1 MLIRPAFADM
11 DRHHATVAAFDQLAQ
26 AYQDAFMDLGLY
38 DESYDQLAQLLPSAA
53 RVLELGC
60 GPGNLT
66 RALLRRRP
74 DLRWLATDPAPN
86 MLRLAAQNNPGLR
99 CQPLA
104 AHEIGQ
110 LPGPFEAVVA
120 GFCLPYL
127 SPTETAQLTRD
138 AARLL
143 IPGGLC
149 YLSFIEGDA
158 ARSGFELASNGQA
171 GAYVYYHPAATIRA
185 ELAAAGFA
193 VLTEWRKPYQRANGQ
208 ADTHTILLA
217 RKA

>member
-1 MLIRPAFADM
+1 M

-26 AYQDAFMDLGLY
+26 AYQDQFMDLHLY
-38 DESYDQLAQLLPSAA
+38 DDSYDQLARLLPPAA

-66 RALLRRRP
+66 RALLQRRP
-74 DLRWLATDPAPN
+74 DLRILATDPAPN
-86 MLRLAAQNNPGLR
+86 MLRLAAENNPGLR

-104 AHEIGQ
+104 AHEISQ
-110 LPGPFEAVVA
+110 LTERFEAVVA

-127 SPTETAQLTRD
+127 SPTETARLTRD
-138 AARLL
+138 AHALL
-143 IPGGLC
+143 MPGGLC

-171 GAYVYYHPAATIRA
+171 GAYVYYHPAAAVRA
-185 ELAAAGFA
+185 ELAAAGFGLVA
-193 VLTEWRKPYQRANGQ
+193 ELSKHYQRANGQ
-208 ADTHTILLA
+208 HDTHCILLA
-217 RKA
+217 RRK

>member
-1 MLIRPAFADM
+1 M

-26 AYQDAFMDLGLY
+26 AYQDTFMDLSLY
-38 DESYDQLAQLLPSAA
+38 DDSYDQLAGLLPPGA

-86 MLRLAAQNNPGLR
+86 MLRLAARNNPGLR
-99 CQPLA
+99 CQRLA

-110 LPGPFEAVVA
+110 LTEPFEAVVA

-127 SPTETAQLTRD
+127 APAEAAQLTRD
-138 AARLL
+138 AATRLT
-143 IPGGLC
+143 PGGLC
-149 YLSFIEGDA
+149 YLSFIEGEA
-158 ARSGFELASNGQA
+158 ARSGFELASNGQT
-171 GAYVYYHPAATIRA
+171 GAYVYYHPTAAIRA
-185 ELAAAGFA
+185 DLAAAGFGLLA
-193 VLTEWRKPYQRANGQ
+193 ELRKPYQRANGQ
-208 ADTHTILLA
+208 QDTHCILLGRRA
-217 RKA
+217 